1 MDKEKLNIPEALHA
15 ARGHQQAG
23 RGNEAVKICTQILA
37 IDPERP
43 EVHNQLGLALASLKR
58 FPDALAAYQ
67 QALKL
72 RPNYPEGLRNI
83 SVILLEG
90 GAPEEAVRALEHA
103 VKLEPSDAATH
114 TALGQIYNLLNRPD
128 VAAEKFQ
135 TALQLLPEDPKAQ
148 MGLANALEFLG
159 NIDDAK
165 IAYRHAIEVKP
176 DLGAAYGQ
184 LVSLETPENI
194 EALIPAM
201 EKLLLEPELDP
212 IHQLALNFALGRAY
226 DASKKY
232 DQAFEAYA
240 KGCALKRTSIKY
252 DVSYFESLVDRITEV
267 FDTSFLAQHAGG
279 GCPSQVPVFVIGMPR
294 SGTSMVEQI
303 LASHSQVFGAGELN
317 TLDRAAR
324 MFDRPDGPTFP
335 ETHMTLEKADFEGLG
350 GAYVNQLAD
359 QHQGHSYVIDKTPT
373 NFLYA
378 GFLRLILPN
387 ARVIHCVRN
396 PMDTC
401 VSCHNLLFGIGQEY
415 SYNQEELG
423 RFYRAYARLMEHFDL
438 VMPGKMLKVRYE
450 DVVESQEFETKR
462 MLEFLD
468 LPWED
473 ACLAFHKTERSVLTS
488 SSGQVRRPLY
498 KSSVARWKR
507 YEGHLGPLIEALGTL
522 VEDT

>member
-1 MDKEKLNIPEALHA
+1 
-15 ARGHQQAG
+15 
-23 RGNEAVKICTQILA
+23 
-37 IDPERP
+37 
-43 EVHNQLGLALASLKR
+43 
-58 FPDALAAYQ
+58 
-67 QALKL
+67 
-72 RPNYPEGLRNI
+72 
-83 SVILLEG
+83 
-90 GAPEEAVRALEHA
+90 
-103 VKLEPSDAATH
+103 
-114 TALGQIYNLLNRPD
+114 
-128 VAAEKFQ
+128 
-135 TALQLLPEDPKAQ
+135 
-148 MGLANALEFLG
+148 
-159 NIDDAK
+159 
-165 IAYRHAIEVKP
+165 
-176 DLGAAYGQ
+176 
-184 LVSLETPENI
+184 
-194 EALIPAM
+194 
-201 EKLLLEPELDP
+201 
-212 IHQLALNFALGRAY
+212 
-226 DASKKY
+226 
-232 DQAFEAYA
+232 
-240 KGCALKRTSIKY
+240 
-252 DVSYFESLVDRITEV
+252 
-267 FDTSFLAQHAGG
+267 
-279 GCPSQVPVFVIGMPR
+279 VFVIGMPR

-303 LASHSQVFGAGELN
+303 LASHSQIFGAGELN
-317 TLDRAAR
+317 TLNRTAR

-335 ETHMTLEKADFEGLG
+335 ETHMTLDKTDLEGLG
-350 GAYVNQLAD
+350 GAYVNQLAE
-359 QHQGHSYVIDKTPT
+359 QHQGHSYVVDKTPT

-438 VMPGKMLKVRYE
+438 VMPGKMLKIRYE

-507 YEGHLGPLIEALGTL
+507 YEKHLGPLIEALGTL